1 LLFLHVYGEIKVD
14 KEVRK

>member
-1 LLFLHVYGEIKVD
+1 MFLHVYGEIKVD